1 MSIYR
6 TIPVGGDKRAVL
18 GIEANN
24 ITNHGVY
31 ANPQGNVT
39 SGTFGQITSLWNGA
53 GLTNGVYV
61 ERQIRLSLR
70 FQF

>member
-1 MSIYR
+1 LQI
-6 TIPVGGDKRAVL
+6 GFEG
-18 GIEANN
+18 NN
-24 ITNHGVY
+24 ITNHGVF

-39 SGTFGQITSLWNGA
+39 SGTFGQITSLLGGA

-61 ERQIRLSLR
+61 ERQVRVMAR